1 MSYDRKYL
9 CPYCQK
15 KIPKSKLIIHLGRA
29 HSNNLPKDF
38 TPLQTA
44 YHIINNRPYEYRGKC
59 RICSKPTFW
68 DENKGRYNFLCG
80 DSNCDKEW
88 VNKMKSTMGDKYGAY
103 RPTSTPEGLKKML
116 AARRISG
123 TYKFQDGH
131 EFTYT
136 GSYELE
142 TLKFLDLVM
151 NVKSED
157 LQVPGPVVNY
167 DFQGKTHMYITDM
180 YYIPYNLIIE
190 VKDGGSSPNKNPAM
204 AENRAKQMAKENWII
219 KKTEYNYLRLT
230 DKDLSQLFNIFAELK
245 FALVENNPTRII
257 RVHEAVIENTTLFK
271 ENMYAAMQGFMP
283 MNPKDVVIINYMKKN
298 SYTGEED
305 DYAIAM
311 DQKFDTIFARD
322 ESGIFKKVNRD
333 FLEGCIYTPY
343 IVSECRD
350 QVEEY
355 IRNNINT
362 IQMKSSLYE
371 AVFGHKLYSDDQI
384 LFEQKAKK
392 YKDYYQVLSDTED
405 TVASMV
411 QPGLK
416 TGIPETENAIEES
429 NINNNCLII
438 SCFAGVGKKYAMDYL
453 NRSGINYASIEKL
466 DKTFDKS
473 KLVENIQKACKGNQV
488 VFIPYYL
495 GLDKDIK
502 GKIKYTIVYPDI
514 KLKSE
519 YLFRYKTLGFTDDQ
533 INYLNTYF
541 EDMIKDI
548 EKSNCRKVKL
558 TKENS
563 YVLEYILDNIS
574 TIQEGVIFDEKDI
587 YYNKDKFDSGEINLC
602 FIVGLSGSGKTTLSR
617 KYLDQKNVEVIELDD
632 NMHIKGF
639 SKENLKEYGKLMSSF
654 WNRPRGDELRK
665 RMESKD
671 DTHISIWDVQH
682 EFIDYTIKFAASHK
696 NMKFILEGV
705 WTLEEFKPEELKNY
719 AVFIKGTSSVKSTF
733 RAGFRE
739 FKNGKNLKEKVTGGV
754 NQFINSA
761 DFAKVL
767 NKNLKLY
774 RKYFESKCTITESA
788 NEFNLNNFTKKKID
802 KTLCEKYK
810 DKPFYQNLKYAT
822 YYDTDDGYVWFDKND
837 NYVGMVAVDKSEH
850 PYWIFNLIVNKKY
863 RGHGLGTQ
871 LLDFAVK
878 SLGGEALSV
887 KKTNDI
893 AQNMYQKY
901 GFIAKKTKNGDK
913 DMNYM
918 YLKSALNK
926 KSTQKMLD
934 EAADVSDTWWITSDD
949 GVENCC
955 VKVKGYDKPMRG
967 RASMVPLRY
976 NNGIWEAFFKKEKNE
991 FNAPGGGI
999 DKKESPMDA
1008 AIRECKE
1015 EVRIVVEDPLFV
1027 GMLIEY
1033 DKTPKQWVKDHVE
1046 NPDDWWYGYYTYIH
1060 AGMYSKKY
1068 SGNIAPRDQ
1077 DPEMMKGK
1085 WYNVEDLF
1093 NDKDFTKE
1101 YETAIKKYIK
1111 YQESK
1116 GGKE

>member
-15 KIPKSKLIIHLGRA
+15 KIPKSKLITHLGRV
-29 HSNNLPKDF
+29 HNNNLPKDF

-44 YHIINNRPYEYRGKC
+44 YHIINNRPYEYHGKC

-245 FALVENNPTRII
+245 FALVENDPTRII

-392 YKDYYQVLSDTED
+392 YKDYYKVLADTD
-405 TVASMV
+405 DIVASMV

-416 TGIPETENAIEES
+416 IGIPETENAIEES
-429 NINNNCLII
+429 NIFN
-438 SCFAGVGKKYAMDYL
+438 
-453 NRSGINYASIEKL
+453 
-466 DKTFDKS
+466 
-473 KLVENIQKACKGNQV
+473 
-488 VFIPYYL
+488 
-495 GLDKDIK
+495 
-502 GKIKYTIVYPDI
+502 
-514 KLKSE
+514 
-519 YLFRYKTLGFTDDQ
+519 
-533 INYLNTYF
+533 
-541 EDMIKDI
+541 
-548 EKSNCRKVKL
+548 
-558 TKENS
+558 
-563 YVLEYILDNIS
+563 
-574 TIQEGVIFDEKDI
+574 EKDI
-587 YYNKDKFDSGEINLC
+587 LYNKDKFNSGEINVC
-602 FIVGLSGSGKTTLSR
+602 FITGLSGSGKTTLANLMEKNGVE
-617 KYLDQKNVEVIELDD
+617 KYELDD
-632 NMHIKGF
+632 VFANYNF
-639 SKENLKEYGKLMSSF
+639 TDDNLKEYGEVIYNYFKGPGKKFRIKPENKEEVYNWTDKEESDCIRSF
-654 WNRPRGDELRK
+654 VYFALRYA
-665 RMESKD
+665 E
-671 DTHISIWDVQH
+671 
-682 EFIDYTIKFAASHK
+682 SHK
-696 NMKFILEGV
+696 ETKFVIEGV
-705 WTLEEFKPEELKNY
+705 ELYWFFKPEELKDY
-719 AVFIKGTSSVKSTF
+719 AVYIKGTSALLSRIRSSIRDSKDANNSVQ
-733 RAGFRE
+733 R
-739 FKNGKNLKEKVTGGV
+739 VGV
-754 NQFINSA
+754 F
-761 DFAKVL
+761 
-767 NKNLKLY
+767 LKLIF
-774 RKYFESKCTITESA
+774 RKDKAHAYSKFEKILKIWRDYFKSENLDEAT

-810 DKPFYQNLKYAT
+810 DKPFYQDLKDAVSADAYI
-822 YYDTDDGYVWFDKND
+822 WFDNDD
-837 NYVGMVAVDKSEH
+837 NYVGMVAVDKSKH
-850 PYWIFNLIVNKKY
+850 PYWIFNLIVDKKY
-863 RGHGLGTQ
+863 QGHGLGAQ
-871 LLDFAVK
+871 LLDYSVK

-887 KKTNDI
+887 EKTNDI
-893 AQNMYQKY
+893 AIHIYEKY

-918 YLKSALNK
+918 YLKSALDK

-934 EAADVSDTWWITSDD
+934 ESADVSDTWWITSDD

-1033 DKTPKQWVKDHVE
+1033 NKTPKQWVKDHVE

-1060 AGMYSKKY
+1060 AGIYSKKY